1 MEIWPE
7 FASRQGPSPFRKT
20 GFWAVLIGASAL
32 MLVFLQIVGPALEPQ
47 PSAASQI
54 GEIAGE
60 IKRSAWWT
68 LLGLWKPQPIVE
80 HTPIW
85 TYLAV
90 AAPMMGA
97 IGLVLS
103 LLSGVR
109 RENWRYAV
117 YGASLSAA
125 AIVFQFV
132 WWMMLLVLGALF
144 LIAVIENIGDIF
156 SF

>member
-7 FASRQGPSPFRKT
+7 FASRHGPSPLRKT
-20 GFWAVLIGASAL
+20 GFWAVLIGASA
-32 MLVFLQIVGPALEPQ
+32 MVLVFLQIVGPALEPQ

-60 IKRSAWWT
+60 IKRSAWRT
-68 LLGLWKPQPIVE
+68 LLGLPKTQPIMKPV
-80 HTPIW
+80 PIW
-85 TYLAV
+85 SYLAV
-90 AAPMMGA
+90 AAPILGA

-103 LLSGVR
+103 LFSGVR
-109 RENWRYAV
+109 REHWRYAV

-132 WWMMLLVLGALF
+132 WWVMLLVLGALF
-144 LIAVIENIGDIF
+144 IIAIIENIGDIF

>member
-7 FASRQGPSPFRKT
+7 IAPSRRLSPLRKT
-20 GFWAVLIGASAL
+20 GFWAVLIGASAIV
-32 MLVFLQIVGPALEPQ
+32 LVFLQIVGPALEPQ

-60 IKRSAWWT
+60 IKRSAWRT
-68 LLGLWKPQPIVE
+68 LLGLPKPQPIME
-80 HTPIW
+80 PATIW
-85 TYLAV
+85 SYLAV
-90 AAPMMGA
+90 VAPILGA

-117 YGASLSAA
+117 FGASLSAA
-125 AIVFQFV
+125 ALVFQFV
-132 WWMMLLVLGALF
+132 WWVILLVLGVLF
-144 LIAVIENIGDIF
+144 LIAIIENIGDIF